1 MSEVFLSPPEE
12 SELYVL
18 LKPRETGLPGPLADL
33 LRRLEKS
40 LFDRLTIEE
49 LEQLSRRFASDR

>member
-1 MSEVFLSPPEE
+1 MSEVILSPHEE
-12 SELYVL
+12 NELYVL
-18 LKPRETGLPGPLADL
+18 LKPREAGLPGALADL